1 MRFMIII
8 KASPESEAGQMPSE
22 ELLTA
27 MGKFNEELVN
37 AGVLLA
43 GEGLHPSSRGV
54 RVRFSGK
61 NRTVI
66 DGPFAET
73 KELIAGFWLIQ
84 VKSLEE
90 AVEWV
95 KRCPN
100 PMESDSDIEI
110 RRVFEMEDFG
120 AELTP
125 ELREQEQRVFAK
137 AAEQNAQLRQ

>member
-1 MRFMIII
+1 MRFMVMV
-8 KASPESEAGQMPSE
+8 KANEDSEAGVMPSQ

-27 MGKFNEELVN
+27 MTQYNEELVK

-43 GEGLHPSSRGV
+43 ADGLQPSSKGK
-54 RVRFSGK
+54 RVRFSGDK
-61 NRTVI
+61 RTVV

-73 KELIAGFWLIQ
+73 KELIAGFWIIQ

-100 PMESDSDIEI
+100 PMEGEGEIEI
-110 RRVFEMEDFG
+110 RQVFDQEDFG
-120 AELTP
+120 DAFTP
-125 ELREQEQRVFAK
+125 ELREQEQRIY
-137 AAEQNAQLRQ
+137 EQMSKNKQSS

>member
-1 MRFMIII
+1 MRFMIIV
-8 KASPESEAGQMPSE
+8 KASKESEAGQMPST

-27 MGKFNEELVN
+27 MGKYNEELVN
-37 AGVLLA
+37 AGVMLA

-54 RVRFSGK
+54 RVHFSGNK
-61 NRTVI
+61 RTVT

-90 AVEWV
+90 AIEWV

-110 RRVFEMEDFG
+110 RQVFEMDDFG
-120 AELTP
+120 AEFTP
-125 ELREQEQRVFAK
+125 ELREQEQRIQSK
-137 AAEQNAQLRQ
+137 AAEQQRH